1 MLCSQCLQEPTGHC
15 NLTLHCFFI
24 HTEIFFFFI
33 PLLFPS
39 FLRFFFPLCPSI
51 GMILLSKIWHGRQ
64 VSSSIVFICKALKIL
79 HNVSSTDTS
88 TFIVFLSSL
97 TFFNIG
103 NLSIHYS
110 LKTKY
115 FYVSISCLF
124 YFCLKCHLHFGI
136 ILYIQIHKSSYSLKF
151 SVFFSM
157 KLSLI
162 L

>member
-1 MLCSQCLQEPTGHC
+1 M
-15 NLTLHCFFI
+15 FFYT
-24 HTEIFFFFI
+24 HRNIFLLYSFAL
-33 PLLFPS
+33 PL
-39 FLRFFFPLCPSI
+39 FLRSIFPLCPSI

-64 VSSSIVFICKALKIL
+64 VSPSIVFICKALKIL

-124 YFCLKCHLHFGI
+124 YFCLKCHLYFSI
-136 ILYIQIHKSSYSLKF
+136 ILYIQIHKSYYSLKF